1 MDFVTQL
8 PVLVDPA
15 TGYAYDS
22 IFVVVDRHTK
32 YAKMIPFR
40 HNYSAEKL
48 AHVFKDRIICYYSIP
63 ETIISDCDKLFT
75 SNF

>member
-1 MDFVTQL
+1 VS
-8 PVLVDPA
+8 VDLA
-15 TGYAYDS
+15 TGYAYNS

-32 YAKMIPFR
+32 YAEMIPFR

-48 AHVFKDRIICYYSIP
+48 AHVFKDRIICYHSIL
-63 ETIISDCDKLFT
+63 ETIISDRDKLFT